1 MAKGTF
7 QIVEAASDTDMKWQR
22 ESKPNAE
29 QMGTLVMPQDDA

>member
-22 ESKPNAE
+22 ESEPNAA
-29 QMGTLVMPQDDA
+29 QIGTPAMPQDDA